1 VKRQSFSWLFFVPLT
16 AVAGVSAHVMVQALA
31 VHPHHRSGHRL
42 SHVDVGHWPLCAA
55 VCAVVGLAALL
66 LVGNGS
72 PRVPLWVFALVPPA
86 GFLVQEEIFALTE
99 GLAVPAAGFELLAG
113 LVLQVPF
120 ALVAFLVARALLGL
134 AATVVRL
141 LRARSA
147 VLLRAPALLVEPGT
161 AAWPRPPAFVLGYGP
176 RAPPAFS

>member
-1 VKRQSFSWLFFVPLT
+1 VKRWSFSWLFFVPLT

-31 VHPHHRSGHRL
+31 VHPHEGSGHRL
-42 SHVDVGHWPLCAA
+42 SHVDVRHWPLCGA
-55 VCAVVGLAALL
+55 VCAAVGLAALL

-99 GLAVPAAGFELLAG
+99 GLAVPTAGFELLAG

-134 AATVVRL
+134 AATVLRL
-141 LRARSA
+141 LRDRPA
-147 VLLRAPALLVEPGT
+147 ALLATGLLLEPT
-161 AAWPRPPAFVLGYGP
+161 AATWRGTPAFVLGHGQ
-176 RAPPAFS
+176 RAPPVRL